1 MTFFLL
7 QNYWLIIPI
16 IVFIAYQTM
25 LWSSRD
31 KNVPWTPSMGQQL
44 VSVLIVLSENPIASR
59 AHHHHRPL
67 RLGMAPERTIRAR
80 HPESSGEEFLLGN
93 SPFWSI
99 QKKKKRI
106 ITTQT
111 CTLLSKELSPYLS
124 EPWTFWL
131 HGYTHIEVMKASL
144 CFRAPFPADH
154 ITYRSPC
161 WGQSSKM

>member
-31 KNVPWTPSMGQQL
+31 KNVSWTPSMGQQL
-44 VSVLIVLSENPIASR
+44 VSVLIVLSENPVASR

-67 RLGMAPERTIRAR
+67 RLGVAPERTVRAG

-99 QKKKKRI
+99 QKKKKTTNNHHTNTYSPLQRI
-106 ITTQT
+106 ITLSFR
-111 CTLLSKELSPYLS
+111 TLGILI
-124 EPWTFWL
+124 TWL
-131 HGYTHIEVMKASL
+131 YTHWSDKSL
-144 CFRAPFPADH
+144 SLF
-154 ITYRSPC
+154 
-161 WGQSSKM
+161 